1 MRSSFNEFFNLSNE
15 FDMEVVVSSD
25 SRSGVKVYIPML
37 MPNITKNEDKY
48 RIRNINGNIY
58 VNDDKPKLSKSYVKE
73 TGYLVSNRSRTSS
86 NIQLSK
92 GRVIRGKFLN
102 GKLDKLEFYIP
113 YQ

>member
-48 RIRNINGNIY
+48 RIRNINGNAASLSEKTINTYYGTTYDYYLCRYSDPFNLDGYRTEY
-58 VNDDKPKLSKSYVKE
+58 VFQQYGSEGLIMYM
-73 TGYLVSNRSRTSS
+73 YL
-86 NIQLSK
+86 L
-92 GRVIRGKFLN
+92 
-102 GKLDKLEFYIP
+102 YH
-113 YQ
+113 